1 MLMIGMLV
9 FGAANTLVMK
19 YMDNTVVGNGQL
31 FNHPYFQGIIMFTG
45 ELMCLFVYFIK
56 VKCCT
61 KPEPERADGEEAEA
75 LLNAEN

>member
-1 MLMIGMLV
+1 MLI

-19 YMDNTVVGNGQL
+19 YMDNTVVGNGQV
-31 FNHPYFQGIIMFTG
+31 FNHPYFQGIIMFAG

-61 KPEPERADGEEAEA
+61 KPESE
-75 LLNAEN
+75 NAESEDTVALMDGTQ